1 MKPPIIR
8 LLKDPTP
15 FLKFD
20 PLHSTEKCISKEGP
34 TCKLLQQVSKST
46 AAALFLHGTLVYNLH
61 NVLKNDLYY
70 FAHMCNWGKYARL
83 DPIQL
88 FQLLI
93 D

>member
-61 NVLKNDLYY
+61 NVLKMTCIILHTCATEVNTLS
-70 FAHMCNWGKYARL
+70 
-83 DPIQL
+83 
-88 FQLLI
+88 
-93 D
+93 

>member
-46 AAALFLHGTLVYNLH
+46 AAALFLHGT
-61 NVLKNDLYY
+61 
-70 FAHMCNWGKYARL
+70 
-83 DPIQL
+83 
-88 FQLLI
+88 
-93 D
+93 